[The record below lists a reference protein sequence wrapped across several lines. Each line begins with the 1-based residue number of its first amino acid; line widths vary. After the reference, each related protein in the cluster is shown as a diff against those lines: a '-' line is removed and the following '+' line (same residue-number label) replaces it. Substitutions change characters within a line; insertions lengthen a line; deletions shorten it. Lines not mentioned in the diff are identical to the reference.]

1 MARMGSAFLAL
12 SPAVR
17 LRRGLLLG
25 LALLIL
31 PVLLFPPQVLGG
43 KSLVPFDNLFVL
55 PPWQNFARTIN
66 NPQLGIGAT
75 PHNDLLGDLV
85 LQNYPWK
92 LFTRESFRA
101 RQVPLWNPY
110 LFGGVPFLAAG
121 QNSVLYPLSL
131 LYDILPLIY
140 AYGLFTVIQLWLTGI
155 FTYCLAR
162 SLGLRLL
169 PALVVAWTYQASGLM
184 VANALYPMI
193 LAALGWLPALL
204 WAIHGYLTTHRAT
217 PPAWLPRDRRLL
229 WLAFGV
235 VAVAMEFLAGHI
247 EITYYA
253 LLVAGMYSVYRLLAE
268 VIPAT
273 GRGAGTGPA
282 APGSRIVAMVR
293 PAFHLLVMVGLGV
306 ALAGVQ
312 VVPLLELV
320 RVNFRQDTASLA
332 EVRSWAYPVRQIVTF
347 FIPNFY
353 GNPSYHTIFDI
364 FTGQWI
370 PLAQNALG
378 QSRDTVFWGLKNY
391 VEAAS
396 YVGVLPL
403 LLAAIAVIRVRQDR
417 RTWPFVGLVVICLLL
432 AFGTPLYAVLYYGLP
447 GLSQVHTPF
456 RWVYP
461 YTLAVALLAGI
472 GLDGCLSLVECLGQD
487 KIFSSRAVR
496 FLPYLAM
503 LAGAVL
509 VVLLPLTR
517 LWPAPFLRLA
527 GVVFHRTE
535 QAQQSF
541 PDPSL
546 FLSYEILQV
555 SLFGGLL
562 LLSGVVLWLVLRR
575 WRWWPA
581 LLAAVLGADLLI
593 TGWGFNP
600 AVNPQLAEIVP
611 PSVTFL
617 QDQQQQQT
625 APFRVTTYGDDKLLN
640 PNVLML
646 HGIQDIR
653 GYDSIIPKRYVD
665 LVSALDEQR
674 WLLYNRIGPLT
685 HPEAL
690 KSPLL
695 DALNVRY
702 IATQQTIDAPDYA
715 LVHES
720 DGVRIY
726 ERTKRLG
733 PVFLV
738 PATRVEII
746 PGPAAQLDRLKQT
759 PLDQVVVLD
768 EAPQPVS
775 PNLRT
780 AAPGNNSVTLDAF
793 AAGRYQVTASLA
805 HPGWVIFTDSYFP
818 GWVASVR
825 NAVPDGVREAQG
837 KEVEVPLYRV
847 DYNLKGVQLPAGTFA
862 LTIRYSPMSFKIGLY
877 LSFLAL
883 VTLLCAL
890 IYWLWSRF
898 YLYEREGDHVRVV
911 ARNSL
916 VPMATSLGN
925 KVVDFAFAALMLRVL
940 GPELSGRYYF
950 AIVIMGFLEIFTN
963 FGLNLLF
970 TRDVAREPHRA
981 REYLNN
987 TLALRLALW
996 VIALPLLGAFLWV
1009 RQVTSP
1015 LTADTVWAI
1024 LLLVVGLVPANVSAA
1039 LSSLFYARERMEIP
1053 AAVTVAS
1060 TLLKVS
1066 LGALVLM
1073 IGWGFV
1079 GLAAASV
1086 LINLVN
1092 VVIFWQLVAR
1102 EEAPLT
1108 AKTAGHPLSFSL
1120 LINPFLAN
1128 RTFIW
1133 GLVAASLPLMLNHL
1147 LQTLFFKIDVTLLQP
1162 LKGDEVVGWYSSA
1175 YKWIDALLIIPSY
1188 VTMAIFP
1195 MMSRYAAGQ
1204 QEALKRA
1211 YVLALRGL
1219 LLLALPIAVGTT
1231 FIAPVLINLLGGAE
1245 FLPHGAIALQ
1255 IMIWFLPLSFVNGV
1269 TQYVLIAIDQ
1279 QRRIT
1284 WSFAIATAFNI
1295 VANLL
1300 FIPAFS
1306 YPAAAVVTILSEVVL
1321 FIPFYA
1327 AIRRQMGDLPWH
1339 TFVPR
1344 LLLAAALLALALWLV
1359 HDRPAWVLV
1368 LLGAVIYPVAL
1379 LALGAV
1385 TPDDRRL
1392 LGRLLPQRLANRFP
1406 GILVAPK

>member
-1 MARMGSAFLAL
+1 MGSAFLAL
-12 SPAVR
+12 IIASR
-17 LRRGLLLG
+17 LRRGLAIG

-31 PVLLFPPQVLGG
+31 PVLLFSPQFLGG
-43 KSLVPFDNLFVL
+43 ESLIPFDNLFIL
-55 PPWQNFARTIN
+55 PPWQNFAKTIN
-66 NPQLGIGAT
+66 NPQLGVGAT
-75 PHNDLLGDLV
+75 PQNDLLGDLV

-92 LFTRESFRA
+92 LFTRESFAA

-131 LYDILPLIY
+131 IYDILPLIY
-140 AYGLFTVIQLWLTGI
+140 AYAVFTVIQLWLTGI
-155 FTYCLAR
+155 FSYFLAR
-162 SLGLRLL
+162 SLGLRLF

-204 WAIHGYLTTHRAT
+204 WAIHGYLTADCTAA
-217 PPAWLPRDRRLL
+217 PAWLPRDRRLL

-247 EITYYA
+247 EIAYYA

-268 VIPAT
+268 AIPVMARA
-273 GRGAGTGPA
+273 GRDHEAGSAVPRRWL
-282 APGSRIVAMVR
+282 PLVVR
-293 PAFHLLVMVGLGV
+293 PAFHLLLMMGLGV

-312 VVPLLELV
+312 VIPLLELV

-332 EVRSWAYPVRQIVTF
+332 EVRSWAYPIRQIITF
-347 FIPNFY
+347 FMPNFY
-353 GNPSYHTIFDI
+353 GNPSYHSVFDI
-364 FTGQWI
+364 FTGHWA
-370 PLAQNALG
+370 PLVQNSLG
-378 QSRDTVFWGLKNY
+378 QAHDTVFWGLKNY

-403 LLAAIAVIRVRQDR
+403 LLAAISVIRIRQDR
-417 RTWPFVGLVVICLLL
+417 RTWPFIGLVVICLLL
-432 AFGTPLYAVLYYGLP
+432 AFGTPLYAILYYGLP

-461 YTLAVALLAGI
+461 YTLAVALLAGM
-472 GLDGCLSLVECLGQD
+472 GLDGLLSLSEHMGHKSPVGQVS
-487 KIFSSRAVR
+487 ILSNRVVVL
-496 FLPYLAM
+496 LPSLAI
-503 LAGAVL
+503 LAGIGVVL
-509 VVLLPLTR
+509 LLPLTR
-517 LWPAPFLRLA
+517 LWPAPFMRLA
-527 GVVFHRTE
+527 EAVFRRTE
-535 QAQQSF
+535 QVQQSF
-541 PDPSL
+541 PDPGL

-555 SLFGGLL
+555 SLLGGLL
-562 LLSGVVLWLVLRR
+562 LLSGVTLWLALRR

-581 LLAAVLGADLLI
+581 LMAAVLGIDLLV

-600 AVNPQLAEIVP
+600 AVNPQLVDIVP

-617 QDQQQQQT
+617 QDQQQGQT

-646 HGIQDIR
+646 HGVQDIR

-702 IATQQTIDAPDYA
+702 IATQQTIDASNYT

-726 ERTKRLG
+726 ERTNRLG
-733 PVFLV
+733 PIFLV
-738 PATRVEII
+738 PATQVEII
-746 PGPAAQLDRLKQT
+746 PPSAAQLERLKQT
-759 PLDQVVVLD
+759 PLDQVVVL
-768 EAPQPVS
+768 EAAPQLLPQ
-775 PNLRT
+775 NL
-780 AAPGNNSVTLDAF
+780 AASAPGNDAVTLDAVG
-793 AAGRYQVTASLA
+793 AGRYQVTASLA
-805 HPGWVIFTDSYFP
+805 NPGWVIFADSYFP
-818 GWVASVR
+818 GWIATVR
-825 NAVPDGVREAQG
+825 DARG

-862 LTIRYSPMSFKIGLY
+862 LTIRYSPMSFKVGLY

-883 VTLLCAL
+883 VTLICAL

-898 YLYEREGDHVRVV
+898 YIYDREGDQIRVV

-916 VPMATSLGN
+916 VPIATSLGN
-925 KVVDFAFAALMLRVL
+925 KLVDFAFAALMLRVL
-940 GPELSGRYYF
+940 GPELAGRYYF

-981 REYLNN
+981 SEYLNN
-987 TLALRLALW
+987 TLVLRLALW
-996 VIALPLLGAFLWV
+996 VISLPLLGAFLWL

-1015 LTADTVWAI
+1015 LTNDTILAI
-1024 LLLVVGLVPANVSAA
+1024 LLLVVGLIPANVSAA

-1092 VVIFWQLVAR
+1092 VAIFWRLIAR
-1102 EEAPLT
+1102 EQGVGAAKAAGWPAAFALLLNPL
-1108 AKTAGHPLSFSL
+1108 
-1120 LINPFLAN
+1120 LAN
-1128 RTFIW
+1128 RAFIW

-1162 LKGDEVVGWYSSA
+1162 LKGDEVVGWYSAA

-1204 QEALKRA
+1204 PEALKRA

-1219 LLLALPIAVGTT
+1219 LLVALPIAVGTT
-1231 FIAPVLINLLGGAE
+1231 FIAPVLINLLGGAQ

-1279 QRRIT
+1279 QRSIT
-1284 WSFAIATAFNI
+1284 WGFAIATGFNI

-1321 FIPFYA
+1321 FVPFYV
-1327 AIRRQMGDLPWH
+1327 AIRRQLGNLPWH
-1339 TFVPR
+1339 AFVPR
-1344 LLLAAALLALALWLV
+1344 FLLAAAILALALWLV
-1359 HDRPAWVLV
+1359 RDRPAWVLV
-1368 LLGAVIYPVAL
+1368 LLGAFIYPAAL
-1379 LALGAV
+1379 LALGVV

-1392 LGRLLPQRLANRFP
+1392 LGRLLPKKLTNRFP
-1406 GILVAPK
+1406 TILIAPK